1 MDRLGNRSHY
11 HHKLGKG
18 GDCAPALR
26 PMGDVEFW
34 LSALPSEFLDQYQ
47 GVSEAELLRL
57 QARRCHA
64 FVESVVMWVSSI
76 NDGQKLSMTKEASE
90 WIRLAMEVSKRMELL
105 LKSATDLG
113 FNMATVVGAQDDTF
127 DSNDDRYDLAIKD
140 ALSTKNGAT

>member
-1 MDRLGNRSHY
+1 
-11 HHKLGKG
+11 
-18 GDCAPALR
+18 
-26 PMGDVEFW
+26 
-34 LSALPSEFLDQYQ
+34 
-47 GVSEAELLRL
+47 
-57 QARRCHA
+57 
-64 FVESVVMWVSSI
+64 VVMWVSSI
-76 NDGQKLSMTKEASE
+76 NDGEKLSRTKEASE